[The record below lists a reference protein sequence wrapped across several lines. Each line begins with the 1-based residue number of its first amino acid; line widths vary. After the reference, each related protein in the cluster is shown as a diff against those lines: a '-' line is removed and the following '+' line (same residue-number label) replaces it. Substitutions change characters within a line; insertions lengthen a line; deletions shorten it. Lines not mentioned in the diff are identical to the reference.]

1 MHTKKHR
8 RHTRKTIPVPFGASF
23 ANRYRSRA
31 GAKKRRANKTRKTE
45 PKANANAFVAAEIAS
60 AANMNVNQNR
70 YRSRAGAHNKSHS
83 KFQQN
88 IVLTFIE
95 MLDTIKLH
103 HWKTM
108 SFATHKAT
116 DDIYSKLSD
125 NVDQFVEIMLGKS
138 GERIDLTRVHSLP
151 LYDYKDDKTFKNKI
165 ESYKKY
171 MTDLTKNTQ
180 INLDGNTDLMNL
192 RDEILG
198 NLNQFTY
205 LLTFK

>member
-1 MHTKKHR
+1 MHKK
-8 RHTRKTIPVPFGASF
+8 TRDRKRAKK
-23 ANRYRSRA
+23 NRTRTGGQINKYRSRA
-31 GAKKRRANKTRKTE
+31 GDGNSANKI
-45 PKANANAFVAAEIAS
+45 EIK
-60 AANMNVNQNR
+60 QT
-70 YRSRAGAHNKSHS
+70 
-83 KFQQN
+83 

-125 NVDQFVEIMLGKS
+125 NIDKFVEVMIGKN
-138 GERIDLTRVHSLP
+138 GERIELSSFKTIP
-151 LYDYKDDKTFKNKI
+151 LYDYDNDANFKDKIDTYKTFLI
-165 ESYKKY
+165 ELTKD
-171 MTDLTKNTQ
+171 TDL
-180 INLDGNTDLMNL
+180 NLENNTDLLNT

-198 NLNQFTY
+198 NLNQLTY

>member
-1 MHTKKHR
+1 MHKK
-8 RHTRKTIPVPFGASF
+8 TRDRKRAKK
-23 ANRYRSRA
+23 NRTRTGGQINKYRSRA
-31 GAKKRRANKTRKTE
+31 GDGNSENKT
-45 PKANANAFVAAEIAS
+45 EIK
-60 AANMNVNQNR
+60 QT
-70 YRSRAGAHNKSHS
+70 
-83 KFQQN
+83 

-125 NVDQFVEIMLGKS
+125 NIDKFVEVMIGKN
-138 GERIDLTRVHSLP
+138 GERIELSSFKTIP
-151 LYDYKDDKTFKNKI
+151 LYDYDNDANFKDKIDTYKTFLI
-165 ESYKKY
+165 ELTKD
-171 MTDLTKNTQ
+171 TDL
-180 INLDGNTDLMNL
+180 NLENNTDLLNT

-198 NLNQFTY
+198 NLNQLTY